1 MMKKQMVLAVFAVV
15 FMVSSAFGADDPLVK
30 GVGGALDTF
39 AEGCQTEL
47 TTYCKDV
54 TPGEGR
60 ILACLYAFGDKVSP
74 RCEYALYD
82 SMAQLNRTL
91 TNLSYAITECSDDLD
106 AYCAD
111 VKVGEGRLLDC
122 LNNNEGKVSSRCV
135 TALKDAGLKK

>member
-1 MMKKQMVLAVFAVV
+1 MMKKQTVLAVFAVV

-47 TTYCKDV
+47 TTFCKDV

-91 TNLSYAITECSDDLD
+91 TNLSYAINECSDDLE
-106 AYCAD
+106 AYCAE
-111 VKVGEGRLLDC
+111 VKVGEGHLLDC
-122 LNNNEGKVSSRCV
+122 LNKNEGKVSSRCV
-135 TALKDAGLKK
+135 TALKDVGMKK